1 MPSHPAARRAPCV
14 ACCAFRGACGCAR
27 RCLPIIAQPGDK
39 AMAVVQYVHKRN
51 SLADVDETGD
61 SQASATSLHAV
72 LLALCVASFHEA
84 SIYTAL
90 YIAIMYTA
98 LYIAPCAMSA
108 TRIAGSLSRADAHSV
123 GVQVLSMYVLS
134 LAVALRNLKTLQD
147 AWHARGHGP
156 PKVDAKLFDTLLIS
170 IVRQEL

>member
-1 MPSHPAARRAPCV
+1 
-14 ACCAFRGACGCAR
+14 
-27 RCLPIIAQPGDK
+27 
-39 AMAVVQYVHKRN
+39 MAVVQYVHKRN

-72 LLALCVASFHEA
+72 LLALCVAPFHEPLCIYIYS
-84 SIYTAL
+84 SIYTA
-90 YIAIMYTA
+90 IMYIA

-108 TRIAGSLSRADAHSV
+108 TRIAGLLSRAGAHSV

-156 PKVDAKLFDTLLIS
+156 PKVDAKLFDTLLSS